1 MAENLAEV
9 ADALAETIKNATG
22 LRAYAYIPANIQTP
36 ACIVS
41 VGRIE
46 RSTMVMG
53 SMDMPFELVVLVDR
67 ADDRAG
73 QLKLYEYVSF
83 DGPKSVWQAFESAD
97 PLGLGCDA
105 KVTGYRPLGI
115 EEVAAYGYFG
125 GAFDV
130 IVLPRGA

>member
-1 MAENLAEV
+1 MADNLKEV
-9 ADALAETIKNATG
+9 ADAIAVAVKNGTG
-22 LRAYAYIPANIQTP
+22 LRSYGYIPADVQSA

-41 VGRIE
+41 VKQIDRQ
-46 RSTMVMG
+46 TMVMG
-53 SMDMPFELVVLVDR
+53 SFAMPFELVVLVPR

-73 QLKLYEYVSF
+73 QFNLYEYVSF
-83 DGPKSVWQAFESAD
+83 TGPKSVWQVFEGAD

-105 KVTGYRPLGI
+105 KVLGYRPLGI

-125 GAFDV
+125 GAFDL